1 MNLIKIA
8 TAGSV
13 DDGKSTLIGR
23 LLYDTN
29 SIPQD
34 KLEELKRNSLEKG
47 EELELA
53 LLTDG
58 LVAER
63 EQGITIDVAH
73 IYFNTAKRKYIIADS
88 PGHVEYTRNMIT
100 GTSTADVSVILIDAS
115 KGISEQTKQHLFITK
130 LLQVEKVFIVVNKLD
145 LLNYDKKL
153 FDKICDEVKSVAN
166 KLNIDVNK
174 LAFIPASS
182 KYGVNIVKSSEETPW
197 FKEGALLE
205 QLEVFETKKE
215 QLSAR
220 FNVQLVIRPNHNFRG
235 YAGKVLSGVLKTGD
249 TIVALPNKETARI
262 TAIYRKGVKITTTT
276 ANQSVVI
283 ELDREIDISRGST
296 LVSESAIPR
305 EHKDLHAEMAWMTR
319 EPLNKNKKY
328 TLQHGSNSVSAKF
341 KEVGKFLDTTF
352 LNTLSNSN
360 QEVKLNSIFNAQLN
374 LSQSI
379 FLDEYTKNKAN
390 GRFIIIDQGSN
401 NTVAVGFVR

>member
-34 KLEELKRNSLEKG
+34 KLEELKRNSLAKG
-47 EELELA
+47 KELELA

-88 PGHVEYTRNMIT
+88 PGHEEYTRNMIT

-115 KGISEQTKQHLFITK
+115 KGVSEQTKRHLFITK
-130 LLQVEKVFIVVNKLD
+130 LLQIEKVFIVVNKLD
-145 LLNYDKKL
+145 LLNYEKVH
-153 FDKICDEVKSVAN
+153 FDKICDEVKKVAT
-166 KLNIDVNK
+166 KLLTDVNK

-182 KYGVNIVKSSEETPW
+182 KYGVNIVKSSKETPW

-215 QLSAR
+215 EFSAR
-220 FNVQLVIRPNHNFRG
+220 FNVQLVIRPNQNFRG
-235 YAGKVLSGVLKTGD
+235 YAGKVISGVIKTGD
-249 TIVALPNKETARI
+249 MIVALPNKESAKVI
-262 TAIYRKGVKITTTT
+262 HIYRKGVKMTTAS

-296 LVSESAIPR
+296 LVSELDIPQ
-305 EHKDLHAEMAWMTR
+305 EQKSIHAELAWLTR
-319 EPLNKNKKY
+319 EPLNKSEKY
-328 TLQHGSNSVSAKF
+328 ILQHGSNSVSVKF
-341 KEVGKFLDTTF
+341 KEIGEFLDITSLVTS
-352 LNTLSNSN
+352 TNSN
-360 QEVKLNSIFNAQLN
+360 EEVKLNTIFSAHLHLAQA
-374 LSQSI
+374 I

-390 GRFIIIDQGSN
+390 GRFIIIDQRSN
-401 NTVAVGFVR
+401 NTVAVGLVR